1 MTTQSLASEVG
12 FYFQSTK
19 KRNPACLK
27 RMKRPD
33 FLFHLDFKNFTSGF
47 PATNFPPSEAPDMR
61 MHCTRTGNIA
71 FPRWCI
77 CICIFVFVFFVFIAP
92 DMRMHFTRTGNI
104 AFPRESC
111 RHNLTSDNCTR
122 KRNVTLSP
130 RLTLTPVQFF
140 FSISLLHQSQ
150 QSQAWKLKKKLKS
163 QAWN

>member
-1 MTTQSLASEVG
+1 MVTCCENHDDTVTCFMGGLFPESDQIEKSS
-12 FYFQSTK
+12 
-19 KRNPACLK
+19 LK

-33 FLFHLDFKNFTSGF
+33 FLFTSGF
-47 PATNFPPSEAPDMR
+47 QQQISRPVKPRIWGCTALELATLLFQDD
-61 MHCTRTGNIA
+61 
-71 FPRWCI
+71 
-77 CICIFVFVFFVFIAP
+77 VFVYFFVFLAP
-92 DMRMHFTRTGNI
+92 IMRMHFTRTGNI

-150 QSQAWKLKKKLKS
+150 ARSLET
-163 QAWN
+163 